1 MAKIF
6 KQVIV
11 KLVVPFFDLVLF
23 PLTLLC
29 SLFMKLVRRVGVYR
43 MPVSRAIF
51 NRVGVF
57 PIRDHY
63 YEPMFNPAHL
73 RHSLEQERKL
83 PGIDWNVAG
92 QLALLERFHFNE
104 ELEKLPRAP
113 KGDLEFYFGNA
124 NFGAGDAEYLY
135 NMVRLHKPAN
145 LIEIGSG
152 FSTLLAH
159 QAVRMNMHEDANYC
173 CRHVCIEPYE
183 MEWLSRLEGVEIV
196 RQPVEG
202 IEVDLFRALGRNDI
216 LFIDS
221 SHVIRPQG
229 DVVHEFLEIL
239 PILQPGV
246 FVHIHDIFSP
256 RDYPKGWVV
265 DEVRLYNEQYL
276 LEAFLCCN
284 DKFEV
289 TGALNY
295 LKHHYPE
302 KLAEKCLVF
311 RQNPDVYEPG
321 SFWIRRVSDAGIR

>member
-1 MAKIF
+1 MAKIL
-6 KQVIV
+6 KQAAIKWVIV

-43 MPVSRAIF
+43 MPISKAIF

-57 PIRDHY
+57 PIRDFY

-73 RHSLEQERKL
+73 RYSLEKDRKL

-104 ELEKLPRAP
+104 ELEKLPRA
-113 KGDLEFYFGNA
+113 KESDLEYYFGNP
-124 NFGAGDAEYLY
+124 NFGAGDTEYLY

-159 QAVRMNMHEDANYC
+159 RAIRENMLEDAGYR

-183 MEWLSRLEGVEIV
+183 MEWLGRLEGVEVV
-196 RQPVEG
+196 RKTVEG
-202 IEVDLFRALGRNDI
+202 IEVDLFRTLGRNDI

-221 SHVIRPQG
+221 SHIIRPQG
-229 DVVHEFLEIL
+229 DVLYEFLEIL

-246 FVHIHDIFSP
+246 FVHVHDIFSP

-289 TGALNY
+289 VGALNY
-295 LKHHYPE
+295 LKYHYPE
-302 KLAEKCLVF
+302 KLAEKCPVF
-311 RQNPDVYEPG
+311 RQNPNAWEPG
-321 SFWIRRVSDAGIR
+321 SFWIRKI

>member
-1 MAKIF
+1 MF

-11 KLVVPFFDLVLF
+11 KLVVPFFDFVLF

-29 SLFMKLVRRVGVYR
+29 SLYMKLVRRVGVYR
-43 MPVSRAIF
+43 MPVSKAIF
-51 NRVGVF
+51 NRIGIF

-63 YEPMFNPAHL
+63 YEPMFNPVHL
-73 RHSLEQERKL
+73 RHSLEKERQL

-104 ELEKLPRAP
+104 ELVRLPRT
-113 KGDLEFYFGNA
+113 KEGDLKFYFGNA

-135 NMVRLHKPAN
+135 NMIRLYKPAN

-159 QAVRMNMHEDANYC
+159 QAIKANRLEDSTYR

-183 MEWLSRLEGVEIV
+183 MEWLGRLEGVEIV
-196 RQPVEG
+196 RKIVEG
-202 IEVDLFRALGRNDI
+202 IEVDLFSALGQNDI

-229 DVVHEFLEIL
+229 DVLYEFLEIL
-239 PILQPGV
+239 PTLQSGV

-289 TGALNY
+289 VGALNY
-295 LKHHYPE
+295 LKQHYLE
-302 KLAEKCLVF
+302 KLAEKCPVF
-311 RQNPDVYEPG
+311 QQDTSAYEPG
-321 SFWIRRVSDAGIR
+321 SFWIRKVAVTGN